1 MSKRKIEG
9 FLVSVDDISK
19 SDSSNDKKD
28 FPD

>member
-9 FLVSVDDISK
+9 FLVSVADISE